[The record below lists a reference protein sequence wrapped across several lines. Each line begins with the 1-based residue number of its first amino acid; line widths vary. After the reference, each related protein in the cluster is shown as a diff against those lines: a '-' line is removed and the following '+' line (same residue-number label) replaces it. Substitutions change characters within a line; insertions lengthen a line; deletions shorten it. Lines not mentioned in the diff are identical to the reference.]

1 MDAGFRRV
9 NHQGDR
15 EMTTYVLVHGAWH
28 GGWCWHR
35 VAAHLERAAHRVIA
49 PDLKSLGRDRSPPSQ
64 VSLADWAE
72 QIASLARS
80 EPHPVVLVGHSFGGT
95 VISEVA
101 ERIPEHLRSLIYL
114 TAFML
119 ENGRSLA
126 QAAADDPESLVG
138 PATVVADDRLTA
150 AIREDALRSTFYGY
164 CSDADVLLAKSL
176 LVPQATLPFATPV
189 QVSDARFGRV
199 PRVYI
204 ECSAD
209 RAITHAAQRR
219 MQDRLPCRERI
230 TLDADHSP
238 FLCRSEELA
247 AVLQRY

>member
-1 MDAGFRRV
+1 
-9 NHQGDR
+9 
-15 EMTTYVLVHGAWH
+15 MTTYVLVHGAWH

-35 VAAHLERAAHRVIA
+35 VAAHLERASHRVVA
-49 PDLKSLGRDRSPPSQ
+49 PDLKSLGRDRTPPNQ
-64 VSLADWAE
+64 VSLADWAD
-72 QIASLARS
+72 QIASLAKS
-80 EPHPVVLVGHSFGGT
+80 EPDPVVLVGHSFGGT

-101 ERIPEHLRSLIYL
+101 ERIPEHLRSLVYL

-119 ENGRSLA
+119 ENGRSLQ
-126 QAAADDPESLVG
+126 QAADDDPESLVG
-138 PATVVADDRLTA
+138 PATVVADDHLTA
-150 AIREDALRSTFYGY
+150 TIREDASRAAFYGY
-164 CSDADVLLAKSL
+164 CSDADVLLANSL

-189 QVSDARFGRV
+189 HVSAGRFGRV
-199 PRVYI
+199 PRAYI

-209 RAITHAAQRR
+209 RAITPAAQRR

-247 AVLQRY
+247 AVLQRF